1 MAGEARIGIGRIAF
15 AGVIA
20 LIGLGFLGV
29 LVWTWFARNDLKPG
43 PKAELPSSPT
53 VMHAV
58 AIRTPG
64 GTPRV
69 ATGEVDGHGQPVT
82 IACATCHDTRQ
93 SNYETRSGSTLK
105 DFHQGLLFAHG
116 NQSCLSCHNA
126 HDYDTLKQADGRPL
140 EFSQSLQLCAQCH
153 GPQYRD
159 YQNGSH
165 GGMQGHWDLTRGGRT
180 RNTCTDCHD
189 PHHPAYPQV
198 MPVFPPK
205 AVRGEK
211 IPPHGENHP

>member
-1 MAGEARIGIGRIAF
+1 MAAGTRVGKIAF

-20 LIGLGFLGV
+20 LIGLGFVGA
-29 LVWTWFARNDLKPG
+29 LVWTWFARDDLKPG
-43 PKAELPSSPT
+43 RVVEERPASAAAHP
-53 VMHAV
+53 V

-64 GTPRV
+64 GMPL
-69 ATGEVDGHGQPVT
+69 VDSGQLDAAGKPVMVG
-82 IACATCHDTRQ
+82 CATCHDTREP
-93 SNYETRSGSTLK
+93 NYETRSGAALK
-105 DFHQGLLFAHG
+105 DFHQGLSFAHG

-126 HDYDTLKQADGRPL
+126 KDYDTLKQADGRAL
-140 EFSQSLQLCAQCH
+140 EFSQSMMLCAQCH
-153 GPQYRD
+153 GPQFRD

-205 AVRGEK
+205 PVRGEK
-211 IPPHGENHP
+211 VTPHAAHP